1 MGRTSGKTGKARRG
15 SRPRRHS
22 RPSVALRE
30 PRERGWA
37 RLRSALN
44 AAPGV
49 LLHPQTPDAPV
60 WKFLWPMLAVAFAV
74 RAAIALS
81 GDFILHPDEIM
92 QYLEPAH
99 DAVFGNGV
107 VYWEI
112 FYGARSWLV
121 PGLVAGV
128 LELLDVAGLGH
139 PRWYVGGVELTFCA
153 VSLLI
158 PAGMYFFARRH
169 LDETAARVAL
179 IAGALWYELVGFAHK
194 PMTEFVAAALLTV
207 LLALCVR
214 PSPNRPGVVWPVAFF
229 AVLAAAVRIQYAPLA
244 LALLGLFLLRAGKGA
259 KAQLALAAGVFFLAV
274 GVFDAVTRDAG
285 LFHSFRSYLA
295 FNLTVD
301 REAAGAA
308 RPVHE
313 YFWWLLFT
321 GGGLS
326 ALGIAAALR
335 DPRRY
340 GFLLLLIALLLF
352 THSAQAHKDYRYVFA
367 FMPLWLL
374 VGTGVV
380 AQLAAR
386 TGRPI
391 QVYGLAGAVF
401 ATISLAGILNAL
413 PFQQKVYD
421 STYAG
426 TIKFIRGQDPIFA
439 AYRYLAS
446 APGVAGVWQVD
457 RVYANTPGYYHLHR
471 KVPFYDS
478 RTGRGNDLHKDA
490 EALRTSVSHLV
501 SQDPNLAVSGY
512 VTEKAFG
519 NVRILRREDNR
530 SPVRRWQGF
539 NPTITDNMFDTR
551 FGNRIYPDAAPPPAN
566 NNIRFVAPE

>member
-49 LLHPQTPDAPV
+49 LLHPQTPEQPV
-60 WKFLWPMLAVAFAV
+60 WKFLWPVLAAAFAV

-81 GDFILHPDEIM
+81 GDFMLHPDEIM

-112 FYGARSWLV
+112 FYGVRSWLV
-121 PGLVAGV
+121 PGLAAGV
-128 LELLDVAGLGH
+128 IALLDAAGLGH
-139 PRWYVGGVELTFCA
+139 PMWYVGGVELTFCA

-179 IAGALWYELVGFAHK
+179 IAGAFWYELVGFAHK

-214 PSPNRPGVVWPVAFF
+214 PSPSRPRVVWSVAFF
-229 AVLAAAVRIQYAPLA
+229 AVLAAAVRIQYAPLP
-244 LALLGLFLLRAGKGA
+244 LALLGLFLLRLEKGA

-274 GVFDAVTRDAG
+274 GVFDAVTWDAG

-374 VGTGVV
+374 VGAGVV

-401 ATISLAGILNAL
+401 ATVSLAGILNAL
-413 PFQQKVYD
+413 PYQEKVYA
-421 STYAG
+421 STHAW

-457 RVYANTPGYYHLHR
+457 RLYHDTPGYYHLHR
-471 KVPFYDS
+471 KIPFYDW
-478 RTGRGNDLHKDA
+478 RTGQGNDLHKDA
-490 EALRTSVSHLV
+490 EALRTSVSHIV

-512 VTEKAFG
+512 ATEKTFG

-530 SPVRRWQGF
+530 SPVRQWQGF

>member
-1 MGRTSGKTGKARRG
+1 MGRTSGKTEKARRG
-15 SRPRRHS
+15 SKLRRPS
-22 RPSVALRE
+22 RPSVARRE

-49 LLHPQTPDAPV
+49 LLHPQTPDEPV
-60 WKFLWPMLAVAFAV
+60 WKFLWPVLVAAFAV

-81 GDFILHPDEIM
+81 GDFMLHPDEIM

-112 FYGARSWLV
+112 FYGVRSWLV
-121 PGLVAGV
+121 PGLAAGV
-128 LELLDVAGLGH
+128 IALLDAAGLGH
-139 PRWYVGGVELTFCA
+139 PMWYVGGVELTFCA

-169 LDETAARVAL
+169 LDETTARVAL
-179 IAGALWYELVGFAHK
+179 IAGAFWYELVGFAHK
-194 PMTEFVAAALLTV
+194 PMTEFVATALLMV

-214 PSPNRPGVVWPVAFF
+214 PSPNRPGVVWSVAFF
-229 AVLAAAVRIQYAPLA
+229 AVLAAAVRIQYAPLP
-244 LALLGLFLLRAGKGA
+244 LALLGLFLLRVGKGA

-274 GVFDAVTRDAG
+274 GVFDAVTWDTG

-308 RPVHE
+308 RPVYE

-374 VGTGVV
+374 VGAGVV

-401 ATISLAGILNAL
+401 ATVSLAGILNVL
-413 PFQQKVYD
+413 PFQEKVYA
-421 STYAG
+421 STHAW

-439 AYRYLAS
+439 AYRYLTS

-457 RVYANTPGYYHLHR
+457 RLYHDTPGYYHLHR
-471 KVPFYDS
+471 KIPFYDW

-490 EALRTSVSHLV
+490 ETLRTSVSHIV
-501 SQDPNLAVSGY
+501 SQDPNFAVPGY

-551 FGNRIYPDAAPPPAN
+551 FSDRIYPDAAPPPAD
-566 NNIRFVAPE
+566 NNIRFIAPE

>member
-1 MGRTSGKTGKARRG
+1 MARTSGKTGKARLG
-15 SRPRRHS
+15 SKPRRHS

-49 LLHPQTPDAPV
+49 LLHPQTPEQPV
-60 WKFLWPMLAVAFAV
+60 WKFLWPVLAAAFAV

-81 GDFILHPDEIM
+81 GDFMLHPDEIM

-112 FYGARSWLV
+112 FYGVRSWLV
-121 PGLVAGV
+121 PGLAAGV
-128 LELLDVAGLGH
+128 IALLDAAGLGH
-139 PRWYVGGVELTFCA
+139 PMWYVGGVELTFCA

-179 IAGALWYELVGFAHK
+179 IAGAFWYELVGFAHK

-214 PSPNRPGVVWPVAFF
+214 PSPNRPRVVWSVAFF
-229 AVLAAAVRIQYAPLA
+229 AVLAAAVRIQYAPLP
-244 LALLGLFLLRAGKGA
+244 LALLGLFLLRLEKGA

-274 GVFDAVTRDAG
+274 GVFDAVTWDAG

-374 VGTGVV
+374 VGAGVV

-401 ATISLAGILNAL
+401 ATVSLAGILNAL
-413 PFQQKVYD
+413 PYQEKVYA
-421 STYAG
+421 STHAW

-457 RVYANTPGYYHLHR
+457 RLYHDTPGYYHLHR
-471 KVPFYDS
+471 KIPFYDW
-478 RTGRGNDLHKDA
+478 RTGQGNNLHKDA
-490 EALRTSVSHLV
+490 EALRASVSHIV

-512 VTEKAFG
+512 ATEKTFG

-530 SPVRRWQGF
+530 SPVRQWQGF

-551 FGNRIYPDAAPPPAN
+551 FSDRIYPDAVPPPAN

>member
-1 MGRTSGKTGKARRG
+1 MARTSGKTGKARLG
-15 SRPRRHS
+15 SKPRRHS

-49 LLHPQTPDAPV
+49 LLHPQTPEQPV
-60 WKFLWPMLAVAFAV
+60 WKFLWPVLAAAFAV

-81 GDFILHPDEIM
+81 GDFMLHPDEIM

-112 FYGARSWLV
+112 FYGVRSWLV
-121 PGLVAGV
+121 PGLAAGV
-128 LELLDVAGLGH
+128 IALLDAAGLGH
-139 PRWYVGGVELTFCA
+139 PMWYVGGVELTFCA

-179 IAGALWYELVGFAHK
+179 IAGAFWYELVGFAHK

-214 PSPNRPGVVWPVAFF
+214 PSPNRPRVVWSVAFF
-229 AVLAAAVRIQYAPLA
+229 AVLAAAVRIQYAPLP
-244 LALLGLFLLRAGKGA
+244 LALLGLFLLRLEKGA

-274 GVFDAVTRDAG
+274 GVFDAVTWDAG

-374 VGTGVV
+374 VGAGVV

-401 ATISLAGILNAL
+401 ATVSLAGILNAL
-413 PFQQKVYD
+413 PYQEKVYA
-421 STYAG
+421 STHAW

-457 RVYANTPGYYHLHR
+457 RLYHDTPGYYHLHR
-471 KVPFYDS
+471 KIPFYDWH
-478 RTGRGNDLHKDA
+478 TGQGNNLHKDA
-490 EALRTSVSHLV
+490 EALRASVSHIV

-512 VTEKAFG
+512 ATEKAFG

-530 SPVRRWQGF
+530 SPVRQWQGF

>member
-1 MGRTSGKTGKARRG
+1 MARTSGKTGKARRG
-15 SRPRRHS
+15 SKPRRHS
-22 RPSVALRE
+22 RLSVALRE

-49 LLHPQTPDAPV
+49 LLHPQTPEQPV
-60 WKFLWPMLAVAFAV
+60 WKLLWPVLAAAFAV

-81 GDFILHPDEIM
+81 GDFMLHPDEIM

-112 FYGARSWLV
+112 FYGVRSWLV
-121 PGLVAGV
+121 PGLAAGV
-128 LELLDVAGLGH
+128 IALLDAAGLGH
-139 PRWYVGGVELTFCA
+139 PMWYVGGVELTFCA

-179 IAGALWYELVGFAHK
+179 IAGAFWYELVGFAHK

-214 PSPNRPGVVWPVAFF
+214 PSPNRPRVVWSVAFF
-229 AVLAAAVRIQYAPLA
+229 AVLAAAVRIQYAPLP
-244 LALLGLFLLRAGKGA
+244 LALLGLFLLRLEKGA

-274 GVFDAVTRDAG
+274 GVFDAVTWDAG

-374 VGTGVV
+374 VGAGVV

-401 ATISLAGILNAL
+401 ATVSLAGILNAL
-413 PFQQKVYD
+413 PYQEKVYA
-421 STYAG
+421 STHAW

-457 RVYANTPGYYHLHR
+457 RLYHDTPGYYHLHR
-471 KVPFYDS
+471 KIPFYDW
-478 RTGRGNDLHKDA
+478 RTGQGNDLHKDA
-490 EALRTSVSHLV
+490 EALRASVSHIV
-501 SQDPNLAVSGY
+501 SRDPNLAVSGY
-512 VTEKAFG
+512 ATEKTFG

-530 SPVRRWQGF
+530 SPVRQWQGF

-551 FGNRIYPDAAPPPAN
+551 FSDRIYPDAAPPPAD